1 MMGKKKDKKSLQSP
15 ADRVLSK
22 NTSFTVREAYNT
34 LRTNLEFSFSE
45 KGSKALLLTSTAEGE
60 GKSTSC
66 LNTAITF
73 GEAGFKTLVIDCDL
87 RRPNINSLL
96 QLGQK
101 EGLSSLL
108 TGHSQ
113 INDMLIPTQHTNLDV
128 IVSGRIPPN
137 PAELLSSDAMRELVE
152 RLKEYYDYVFLDAP
166 PIGVVADSMILS
178 RYADGVVLV
187 VRENVTDKKMLQVA
201 IGQLQFAKAKI
212 LGFLYNDAAV
222 EGKGYSKYYGN

>member
-22 NTSFTVREAYNT
+22 NTSFAVREAYKT
-34 LRTNLEFSFSE
+34 LRTNLEFSFSD
-45 KGSKALLLTSTAEGE
+45 KGSKALLFTSTAQGE

-73 GEAGFKTLVIDCDL
+73 GEAGFKTVLIDCDL

-101 EGLSSLL
+101 EGLSGLL

-166 PIGVVADSMILS
+166 PIGVVTDSMILS

-187 VRENVTDKKMLQVA
+187 VRENVADKKMLQVA

-212 LGFLYNDAAV
+212 LGFLYNGAAV

>member
-22 NTSFTVREAYNT
+22 NTSFAVREAYKT

-45 KGSKALLLTSTAEGE
+45 KGSKALLFTSTAQGE

-73 GEAGFKTLVIDCDL
+73 GEAGFKTVLIDCDL

-101 EGLSSLL
+101 EGLSGLL

-113 INDMLIPTQHTNLDV
+113 I
-128 IVSGRIPPN
+128 
-137 PAELLSSDAMRELVE
+137 
-152 RLKEYYDYVFLDAP
+152 K
-166 PIGVVADSMILS
+166 
-178 RYADGVVLV
+178 RYADSHPAHQPGCDRLRPDSSQPGGTVVQRRHAGAGGTAERVL
-187 VRENVTDKKMLQVA
+187 RLCFSWMRRPSAWSPTA
-201 IGQLQFAKAKI
+201 
-212 LGFLYNDAAV
+212 
-222 EGKGYSKYYGN
+222 

>member
-22 NTSFTVREAYNT
+22 NTSFAVREAYKT

-45 KGSKALLLTSTAEGE
+45 KGSKALLFTSTAQGE

-73 GEAGFKTLVIDCDL
+73 GEAGFKTVLIDCDL

-96 QLGQK
+96 QLGQN
-101 EGLSSLL
+101 EGLSGLL

-166 PIGVVADSMILS
+166 PIGVVTDSHF
-178 RYADGVVLV
+178 RV
-187 VRENVTDKKMLQVA
+187 
-201 IGQLQFAKAKI
+201 
-212 LGFLYNDAAV
+212 LGFFTAKNRWKD
-222 EGKGYSKYYGN
+222 GG

>member
-22 NTSFTVREAYNT
+22 NTSFAVREAYKT

-45 KGSKALLLTSTAEGE
+45 KGSKALLFTSTAQGE

-73 GEAGFKTLVIDCDL
+73 GEAGFKTVLIDCDL

-101 EGLSSLL
+101 EGLSGLL

-152 RLKEYYDYVFLDAP
+152 RLKEVLYYW
-166 PIGVVADSMILS
+166 
-178 RYADGVVLV
+178 
-187 VRENVTDKKMLQVA
+187 
-201 IGQLQFAKAKI
+201 
-212 LGFLYNDAAV
+212 
-222 EGKGYSKYYGN
+222 KG